1 MKTQTREKNYVKWH
15 PYPAEMPPHTDYKV
29 TYLVTKEMPKTK
41 FLESRRFQTTA
52 KGDGNDF
59 EHYSFVSAARVIAWA
74 FMPEDYE
81 G

>member
-1 MKTQTREKNYVKWH
+1 MREKNYVKWH
-15 PYPAEMPPHTDYKV
+15 PYPAEMPPHTDFKV

-52 KGDGNDF
+52 KGMGTVLNTT
-59 EHYSFVSAARVIAWA
+59 HSFLQPASLRGLSCRRITKV
-74 FMPEDYE
+74 ET